1 VCVLESEIQRE
12 SERREN
18 DREREKMIKRE
29 RERER
34 DACPRVLRANVKRVC
49 VRERIEKVY
58 VRV

>member
-1 VCVLESEIQRE
+1 VRVLEGDIQRE

-34 DACPRVLRANVKRVC
+34 C
-49 VRERIEKVY
+49 VSKSFESE
-58 VRV
+58 